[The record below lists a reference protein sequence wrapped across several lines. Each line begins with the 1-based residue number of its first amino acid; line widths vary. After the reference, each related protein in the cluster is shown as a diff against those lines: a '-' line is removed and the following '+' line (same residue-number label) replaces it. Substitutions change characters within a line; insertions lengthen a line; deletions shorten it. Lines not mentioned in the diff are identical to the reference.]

1 MAPSVLSAVLSGSAL
16 LAAVNAQNFAGGD
29 RAEDAFVYYQPLNTT
44 ILTEYGS
51 SPPVYPSPKIT
62 GAGGWEMGLE
72 KAKAFV
78 AQLTLEEK
86 ADMVT
91 GQAGP
96 CVGNIVAIPRLGF
109 PGLCLQDG
117 PLAIR
122 VADYASV
129 FSAGVSAGAT
139 WDKKIMYE
147 RGHAMGEEFRAK
159 GSQIM
164 LGPVA
169 GPLGRSAYAGRNW
182 EGFSSDP
189 YLSGIAMEET
199 IHGAQDAGV
208 QACAKHWIGNE
219 QEIQRNPSYSTG
231 VDKTAHSAAAL
242 SSNIDDRTMHELY
255 MWPFANAV
263 KARAASFMCSY
274 QRINGSYGCQNS
286 KSQNGL
292 LKTELGFQGYVMS
305 DWGATHTGVAAI
317 EAGLDMNMPGGL
329 GAYGQGFGFTSY
341 FGGNVTAAAKNGSL
355 EMSRI
360 DDMVIRIMT
369 PYFQLGQD
377 KDFPSIDPSTGDLNT
392 FSPPSTWTREYNLTG
407 EASRDVRGNHGEL
420 IRRHGAAGT
429 VLLKNVDHALP
440 LKTPRNVAVFGNDA
454 SEPVRSSVINQQ
466 NYEYGTLFAGGGSG
480 TGQFTYMKSPL
491 RAIQDRV
498 TADGGIVQSFLNN
511 THIATNNVS
520 TLVIPKRQPD
530 VCIVMLKTW
539 AEEGN
544 DRAHLGSDWDGDKV
558 VTSVAAFCNNTVV
571 VTHSAGIN
579 TLNWSDHPNITAI
592 VAAHFPGQE
601 SGNSLVDILYGH
613 VNPSGHLP
621 YTIAMNGNDYNAP
634 PTTNINTTGFYDWQS
649 WFDEKLEIDYRHF
662 DMHNISVR
670 YEFGFGLSYTTFDI
684 KDISAEASAS
694 DITSMPEQL
703 PIQPGGNPALWET
716 LYNVTVTV
724 SNTGDVA
731 GAAVPQLYVGLPSS
745 APAGT
750 PVRQLRG
757 FEKVYLEKGES
768 QSVSFELMRRDLSY
782 WDIVSQQWVIPE
794 GEFTVWVGHSSRD
807 LKVTKSFTVVQ

>member
-16 LAAVNAQNFAGGD
+16 LAAVHAQNFEGGS
-29 RAEDAFVYYQPLNTT
+29 RGEEAFEYVQPLNTT

-51 SPPVYPSPKIT
+51 SPPVYPSPKT
-62 GAGGWEMGLE
+62 SGAGGWEMGLE

-147 RGHAMGEEFRAK
+147 RGHAMGQEFRAK
-159 GSQIM
+159 GAQVM

-189 YLSGIAMEET
+189 YLSGVAMEQT
-199 IHGAQDAGV
+199 ILAAQDAGV
-208 QACAKHWIGNE
+208 QACAKHWVGNE
-219 QEIQRNPSYSTG
+219 QEIMRNPTYRT
-231 VDKTAHSAAAL
+231 DDNTEQKQAAL

-286 KSQNGL
+286 ASQNGL
-292 LKTELGFQGYVMS
+292 LKTELGFQGYIMS
-305 DWGATHTGVAAI
+305 DWGATHSGVASI

-329 GAYGQGFGFTSY
+329 GAYGLNFGVPSY
-341 FGGNVTAAAKNGSL
+341 FGGNVTLAVNNGTVN
-355 EMSRI
+355 ESRI

-377 KDFPSIDPSTGDLNT
+377 KDFPSTDPSTADLNT
-392 FSPPSTWTREYNLTG
+392 FSPRKTWTREFNLTG
-407 EASRDVRGNHGEL
+407 EVSRDVRGNHAEL
-420 IRRHGAAGT
+420 IRRHGAAGS
-429 VLLKNVDHALP
+429 VLLKNVDCTLP
-440 LKTPRNVAVFGNDA
+440 LKAPRNVAVFGNGAGD
-454 SEPVRSSVINQQ
+454 PVRSSVLNQQ
-466 NYEYGTLFAGGGSG
+466 NYEYGALFAGGGSG
-480 TGQFTYMKSPL
+480 TGQFTYMVSPL
-491 RAIQDRV
+491 SAIQQRV
-498 TADGGIVQSFLNN
+498 KQDHGIVQYFLNN
-511 THIATNNVS
+511 TYITTNNIS
-520 TLVIPKRQPD
+520 TLVIPRAVPD

-539 AEEGN
+539 AEEGD

-558 VTSVAAFCNNTVV
+558 VESVASYCNNTVV
-571 VTHSAGIN
+571 VTHSSGVN
-579 TLNWSDHPNITAI
+579 TLPWSDHPNVTAI
-592 VAAHFPGQE
+592 LAAHFPGEE
-601 SGNSLVDILYGH
+601 SGNSLVDILYGD

-621 YTIAMNGNDYNAP
+621 YTIAMNGSDWNAP
-634 PTTNINTTGFYDWQS
+634 PTTAIQTDGFNDWQS

-670 YEFGFGLSYTTFDI
+670 YEFGFGLSYTTFSISDI
-684 KDISAEASAS
+684 QSSPLEHN
-694 DITSMPEQL
+694 ITSMPEDL
-703 PIQPGGNPALWET
+703 PIQPGGNPALWES
-716 LYNVTVTV
+716 LYNVTVSV
-724 SNTGDVA
+724 ANTGDVA

-768 QSVSFELMRRDLSY
+768 QSVSFELQRRDLSY
-782 WDIVSQQWVIPE
+782 WDVVSQQWVIPE
-794 GEFTVWVGHSSRD
+794 GEFNIWVGLSSRD
-807 LKVTKSFTVVQ
+807 LKVKDSFTVVGQ